1 VLITD
6 TPHDYRLLTVKE
18 AVQRLER
25 IVRVWNLNYPIHKNK
40 ALEIIKTA
48 KKVVDRILFS
58 YLPLEFLINDVSLK
72 ELSSLAKELTKEL
85 LPSRGVLLN
94 LRSKEL
100 VAEIKYCLLQMINL
114 KPKLM
119 LGEENRPEYAVD
131 IVGVEVVS
139 VSKHPKAQRLYITK
153 AGTTSYSFT
162 IVTNISDIKKG
173 EVRAA
178 AILPP
183 KNFYGVISEAMYC
196 SDNLPKEWVGK
207 RPPLEMIFTKE
218 VAAAVEELV
227 REVR

>member
-1 VLITD
+1 MLITD
-6 TPHDYRLLTVKE
+6 TPHDYRLLLVKE
-18 AVQRLER
+18 AMQRLEK
-25 IVRVWNLNYPIHKNK
+25 IVSVWNLNYPIHKNK
-40 ALEIIKTA
+40 ALEIIKNA

-58 YLPLEFLINDVSLK
+58 YLPLEFLINDESLK
-72 ELSSLAKELTKEL
+72 DLSSLAKDLTKEL
-85 LPSRGVLLN
+85 LPPKGVSLN
-94 LRSKEL
+94 PKSKEL

-119 LGEENRPEYAVD
+119 LGKENRPEYAVD
-131 IVGVEVVS
+131 IVGVEIVS
-139 VSKHPKAQRLYITK
+139 VSKHPKAQRLYVTK

-162 IVTNISDIKKG
+162 IVTNISNIKKG

-196 SDNLPKEWVGK
+196 SDTLPKEWIGK
-207 RPPLEMIFTKE
+207 RPPSDMIFTKE
-218 VAAAVEELV
+218 VAAAVEELA